1 MKVNKLPKLISGIAV
16 VVLAASM
23 LTGCKE
29 DGKAQPAIKF
39 VDMEQV
45 LVKSGLHEKEQAHL
59 KDVLAQLEKGL
70 ELAQSQYGSLPED
83 KVEAARRSDS
93 QILQA
98 QWQNEQVSARNA
110 IIKAVTDTAKQYQEE
125 NKLEA
130 ILPSQSTLAIS
141 KDADIT
147 DALSERLSK
156 VTVSF
161 NKLPEISIKT
171 AEDAPKVEEKAA
183 EPKAEVKTE
192 EKVEEKTPETA
203 Q

>member
-1 MKVNKLPKLISGIAV
+1 MKVNKLPKLLGGIAV
-16 VVLAASM
+16 VILAAGI

-29 DGKAQPAIKF
+29 EGKQQTAIKF

-59 KDVLAQLEKGL
+59 KEVLAQLEKGL
-70 ELAQSQYGSLPED
+70 ELAQSQYESLPKD
-83 KVEAARRSDS
+83 KVETARRSDS

-98 QWQNEQVSARNA
+98 QWQNEQVSARNT
-110 IIKAVTDTAKQYQEE
+110 IIKAITDTAKQYQEE

-130 ILPSQSTLAIS
+130 ILPSQSALAIS
-141 KDADIT
+141 KEADIT
-147 DALSERLSK
+147 DVLSERLSK

-171 AEDAPKVEEKAA
+171 PEDAPKVEEKAA
-183 EPKAEVKTE
+183 EPKAEERTE
-192 EKVEEKTPETA
+192 EKAEEKAPEAA